1 MRCNNVCSFKD
12 FDIYIEE
19 GCNRVLAEKDR
30 RLTDVIKIILLGKSL
45 EWSEIQPLRPTD
57 ENIKN
62 GYAELTVVI
71 NSEKFIIR
79 LDLDYVAKRS
89 NFYVTAKKDNGVP
102 KPMLN
107 TPTKCRI
114 EKNVLDMMILK
125 REDVERLFE
134 KGSVRAEAIISS
146 AAGID
151 KLGLIKKKAQNVCE
165 IRTRKY
171 GKPLLGEK
179 GVNRQ
184 DTLLNKYKLVEMN
197 LERYRDELY
206 ASIAAMKIEQSKSI
220 GRMGGLVRKVAESQL
235 NELCQSQKSSEA
247 GAEDLEEVLFALRY
261 PLFFSSQI
269 SESVSKL
276 QSALED
282 MKCPKNSIPAPIME
296 VFTSGVCICGTEV
309 DEEMKE
315 NISKMVEKYSLQHP
329 YYMINEVRNS
339 IDSFC
344 DGTLFNFYMGKTE
357 MEESIKKLTGKRHK
371 PKKSRLLW
379 ATTMPEITITAHMI
393 MDLKMQI
400 ENLKSDMLYLTD
412 IRYNDDP
419 QSNIQAC
426 RMKIRGTTLIMK
438 NADIVREYISKTE
451 TFTKMMDEIF
461 LHTSRRVKDKLLSQT
476 NTRLSALSRNAFFIE
491 DINGCLIFSEKG
503 HGRDMKYVSGVI
515 FIDTI
520 LKNMDLDLPVIVTGG
535 PNEMKH
541 ILMLE
546 PAFQQM
552 VVINNQPEGESVAV

>member
-1 MRCNNVCSFKD
+1 
-12 FDIYIEE
+12 
-19 GCNRVLAEKDR
+19 
-30 RLTDVIKIILLGKSL
+30 
-45 EWSEIQPLRPTD
+45 
-57 ENIKN
+57 
-62 GYAELTVVI
+62 
-71 NSEKFIIR
+71 
-79 LDLDYVAKRS
+79 
-89 NFYVTAKKDNGVP
+89 
-102 KPMLN
+102 
-107 TPTKCRI
+107 
-114 EKNVLDMMILK
+114 
-125 REDVERLFE
+125 
-134 KGSVRAEAIISS
+134 
-146 AAGID
+146 
-151 KLGLIKKKAQNVCE
+151 
-165 IRTRKY
+165 
-171 GKPLLGEK
+171 
-179 GVNRQ
+179 
-184 DTLLNKYKLVEMN
+184 
-197 LERYRDELY
+197 
-206 ASIAAMKIEQSKSI
+206 
-220 GRMGGLVRKVAESQL
+220 
-235 NELCQSQKSSEA
+235 
-247 GAEDLEEVLFALRY
+247 
-261 PLFFSSQI
+261 
-269 SESVSKL
+269 
-276 QSALED
+276 
-282 MKCPKNSIPAPIME
+282 
-296 VFTSGVCICGTEV
+296 
-309 DEEMKE
+309 
-315 NISKMVEKYSLQHP
+315 
-329 YYMINEVRNS
+329 
-339 IDSFC
+339 
-344 DGTLFNFYMGKTE
+344 MGKTE